1 MIVIKYLYKAA
12 NKAGQTVEGVIE
24 ASDKKAV
31 VYELRA
37 KSLYLLDLSEINA
50 KTSTEITIGSA
61 KIPKRVLS
69 IFCSQ
74 FSSILKAGVPLVQA
88 LTMLEEQTDHKK
100 FKGILASVCD
110 DLQRGKGLSESL
122 SMHERALP
130 SIMIQM
136 IEAGEVSGTLDLSL
150 DRLAVTFDKDYKIAR
165 KVRSAMTYPIIVAIV
180 AVLVVIFMLA
190 FVIPRFAGIFE
201 SMNTE
206 LPGITK
212 AVMGISDFVTN
223 QWMYLLGGILLIY
236 VLFKTFKSSPQG
248 RLALDKFKLTF
259 PLVKKASIRLM
270 SARVSRTLST
280 LTATGI
286 ALTQSLRIA
295 SKIVNNKL
303 AENKLLDVEEQIK
316 QGRSLYDAI
325 GAADIFPSML
335 MHMAKIGEE
344 SGTLDQMLERAAEY
358 FEEEADVAVTRL
370 TTMLQPILLVIV
382 AVIVLGIIL
391 AVLVPMINIYTN
403 I

>member
-24 ASDKKAV
+24 ATDKKSV

-37 KSLYLLDLSEINA
+37 KSLYLLDLSEINP
-50 KTSTEITIGSA
+50 KTSTDITIGSA

-74 FSSILKAGVPLVQA
+74 FASILKAGVPLVQA

-100 FKGILASVCD
+100 FQGILASVCD

-165 KVRSAMTYPIIVAIV
+165 KVKSAMTYPIIVAIV
-180 AVLVVIFMLA
+180 AVLVIIFMLS
-190 FVIPRFAGIFE
+190 FVVPKFVGIFE
-201 SMNTE
+201 SMDTE

-212 AVMGISDFVTN
+212 AVMGLSDFVTN
-223 QWMYLLGGILLIY
+223 QWMYLLGAVLLIY
-236 VLFKTFKSSPQG
+236 VLFKMFKSSAQG
-248 RLALDKFKLTF
+248 RLALDTFKLKF

-270 SARVSRTLST
+270 SARLSRTLST

-303 AENKLLDVEEQIK
+303 AENKLLEVEEQIK
-316 QGRSLYDAI
+316 QGRSLYEAI
-325 GAADIFPSML
+325 GAANLFPSML
-335 MHMAKIGEE
+335 MHMSKIGEE

-370 TTMLQPILLVIV
+370 TTMLQPIMLVIV

-391 AVLVPMINIYTN
+391 AVLIPMISIYTN

>member
-24 ASDKKAV
+24 ATDKKSV
-31 VYELRA
+31 VYELRD
-37 KSLYLLDLSEINA
+37 KSLYLLDLSEINP
-50 KTSTEITIGSA
+50 KTSTDITIGSA

-74 FSSILKAGVPLVQA
+74 FASILKAGVPLVQA

-100 FKGILASVCD
+100 FQGILASVCD

-165 KVRSAMTYPIIVAIV
+165 KVKSAMTYPIIVAIV
-180 AVLVVIFMLA
+180 AVLVVIFMLS
-190 FVIPRFAGIFE
+190 FVVPKFVGIFK
-201 SMNTE
+201 SMDTE

-212 AVMGISDFVTN
+212 AVMGLSDFVTN
-223 QWMYLLGGILLIY
+223 QWMYLLGAVLLIY
-236 VLFKTFKSSPQG
+236 VLFKMFKSSEQG
-248 RLALDKFKLTF
+248 RLALDTFKLKF

-270 SARVSRTLST
+270 SARLSRTLST

-303 AENKLLDVEEQIK
+303 AENKLLEVEEQIK
-316 QGRSLYDAI
+316 QGRSLYEAI
-325 GAADIFPSML
+325 GAANLFPSML
-335 MHMAKIGEE
+335 MHMSKIGEE

-370 TTMLQPILLVIV
+370 TTMLQPIMLVIV

-391 AVLVPMINIYTN
+391 AVLVPMISIYTS